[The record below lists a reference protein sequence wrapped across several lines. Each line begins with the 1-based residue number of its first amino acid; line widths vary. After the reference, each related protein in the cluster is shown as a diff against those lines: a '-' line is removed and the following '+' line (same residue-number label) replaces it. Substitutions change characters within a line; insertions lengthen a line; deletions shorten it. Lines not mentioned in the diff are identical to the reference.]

1 MPPSLRPLPASSS
14 LSHLHLP
21 AQDGLVPCCYRIA
34 QDGLPA
40 LLPHLTKQRFTP
52 TVDELLALLEH
63 RCACLGCLPAHLPAG
78 YR

>member
-1 MPPSLRPLPASSS
+1 M
-14 LSHLHLP
+14 
-21 AQDGLVPCCYRIA
+21 PCCYRIA